1 MIGQLI
7 LDLLIYQFEIL
18 NKKCLFGVFRLTI
31 NAMKR
36 KLLYCGYQ
44 TAFDEAGS
52 WNFPI
57 NLQKMLVFS
66 VENSSQDANVEKTFF
81 KL

>member
-1 MIGQLI
+1 
-7 LDLLIYQFEIL
+7 
-18 NKKCLFGVFRLTI
+18 
-31 NAMKR
+31 MKR
-36 KLLYCGYQ
+36 KLLYYGYQ

-52 WNFPI
+52 RSSLF

-66 VENSSQDANVEKTFF
+66 VENSSQDVNVDKTFF

>member
-1 MIGQLI
+1 MQ
-7 LDLLIYQFEIL
+7 
-18 NKKCLFGVFRLTI
+18 KCLFGVFRVII

-36 KLLYCGYQ
+36 KLLYYGYQ
-44 TAFDEAGS
+44 TVFDEADS
-52 WNFPI
+52 WSFLM

-66 VENSSQDANVEKTFF
+66 VKNSSQDVSKTFF